1 MTNVAT
7 IDEELASALASI
19 EEFDYD
25 DNFLQML
32 DTENGTVNED
42 SGNLGLSKDRV
53 DSNGDLT
60 NGNEVEN
67 GQGTKEEGGT
77 DGSNPWSNLPTLKRA
92 STVCEGLG
100 VAKENMKTLR
110 EMCNNEKESVP
121 AHNKAKILPFTRVNP
136 ETSGQYIPSNGDGFS
151 EFISRR

>member
-1 MTNVAT
+1 MIGMNQDCQIVSNKVSVEYCQ
-7 IDEELASALASI
+7 ILKK
-19 EEFDYD
+19 
-25 DNFLQML
+25 
-32 DTENGTVNED
+32 
-42 SGNLGLSKDRV
+42 GLPKDRV

-67 GQGTKEEGGT
+67 GQGTKGEGGT
-77 DGSNPWSNLPTLKRA
+77 EGSNPRSNLSTLKRA